1 LPEEGLGD
9 FGLCLVLL
17 PLQLLDLL
25 ELLPEGFVARAQL
38 DGLLDLGGRLIVLVQ
53 LAEGLGPQIV
63 GLDSLV
69 I

>member
-1 LPEEGLGD
+1 MPEEGLGD
-9 FGLCLVLL
+9 LGLRLILL

-25 ELLPEGFVARAQL
+25 ELLPEGFVARAQF
-38 DGLLDLGGRLIVLVQ
+38 DGLLDLGRRILVLVQ
-53 LAEGLGPQIV
+53 LAEGLGPQVV